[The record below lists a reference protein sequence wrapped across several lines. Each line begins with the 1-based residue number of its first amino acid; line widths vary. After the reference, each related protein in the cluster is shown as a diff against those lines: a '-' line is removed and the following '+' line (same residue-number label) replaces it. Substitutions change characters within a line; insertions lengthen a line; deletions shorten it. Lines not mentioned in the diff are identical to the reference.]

1 MEATRL
7 PYNSPTKLKVKI
19 TQSCPTL
26 CDPMEF
32 SRPEYRYP
40 FPSPGDLPSPGIE
53 PTSPALQADSLPAEP
68 TQPMKIVVRATAA
81 AYLTNPTETSVYTSP
96 LVAQIVKRLPIMRE
110 TRVQSLGRE
119 DLLEK
124 GMATHSSMLGLPWW
138 LRR

>member
-19 TQSCPTL
+19 TQSCPSL

-68 TQPMKIVVRATAA
+68 TKPMKIFVRANAA
-81 AYLTNPTETSVYTSP
+81 AYLTNPKETSVYTSP
-96 LVAQIVKRLPIMRE
+96 LVDQIVKRLPIMRE